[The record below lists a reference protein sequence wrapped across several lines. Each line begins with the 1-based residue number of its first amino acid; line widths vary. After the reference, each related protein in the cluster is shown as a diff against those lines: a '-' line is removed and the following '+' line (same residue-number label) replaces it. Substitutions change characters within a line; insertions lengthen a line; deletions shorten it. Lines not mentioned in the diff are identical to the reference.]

1 MGVQLHLR
9 ERVVVGAVKCIRAQG
24 HSTFYC
30 FHCTLVQR
38 HSNSKKLVHGACT
51 AKLFNREATSLN
63 SFNSFNS

>member
-1 MGVQLHLR
+1 MCNYIY
-9 ERVVVGAVKCIRAQG
+9 ERGSWWAPYGSVFDSFVY
-24 HSTFYC
+24 S